1 MDIVSV
7 VLAILAFAGLLAL
20 IEGLARV

>member
-7 VLAILAFAGLLAL
+7 VLAIVAFAGLLAL